1 MKNLHHGRIEDRRVF
16 RPKRH
21 NNKKII
27 FPIGGKEC
35 QLFLVAFPYSNL
47 VVAGAS
53 IQGNEVEFPVRVPK
67 ILNAIRAT
75 WDGELE
81 GSSDTIEGSVTNT
94 QSPNKLINVC
104 TRFLVWFSC

>member
-1 MKNLHHGRIEDRRVF
+1 MKNLHHGRIEGRRIL

-21 NNKKII
+21 NTKTFL

-47 VVAGAS
+47 VIAGAS
-53 IQGNEVEFPVRVPK
+53 IQGNEVEFPIRVPK

-81 GSSDTIEGSVTNT
+81 GSSYTIKGSVTNT
-94 QSPNKLINVC
+94 
-104 TRFLVWFSC
+104 